1 MEEKKKKKNRE
12 KIEGILKQ
20 TGRQGIRELLIFLD
34 ETDFYTAPASARYH
48 LSEPGGLAYHSLTV
62 YNELMN
68 LFSKGLFNAIDGW
81 RSVVIVSLLH
91 DLCKIDMYSPEQ
103 RWRKNA
109 NDEWEQYS
117 AYGYDEKF
125 YYGHAEKSVYIA
137 SKYIE
142 LEDEEAQA
150 IRAHMGFSDSSFKGG
165 DRTIPNIF
173 ASNEL
178 ALYLSFADQIA
189 TFQKETHCGTK
200 N

>member
-1 MEEKKKKKNRE
+1 MEDAIIIKNKE
-12 KIEGILKQ
+12 KIEDILKQ
-20 TGRQGIRELLIFLD
+20 TGRQGIGALLIYLD

-48 LSEPGGLAYHSLTV
+48 LNEAGGLAYHSLTV

-81 RSVVIVSLLH
+81 RSVAIVSLLH
-91 DLCKIDMYSPEQ
+91 DLCKINMYSQEH

-109 NDEWEQYS
+109 NNEWEQYP
-117 AYGYDEKF
+117 AYRYDEKF

-137 SKYIE
+137 SNYIQ

-165 DRTIPNIF
+165 DRTISNIF

-189 TFQKETHCGTK
+189 TFQKESNCGTK